1 MSWGYLTIIRFPFF
15 CLFTLPVLSLL
26 PLVCLF
32 IYFCWVSFFAFSFLS
47 PHLFHLHLLPCIR
60 LLCFHSIISLNF
72 TAPLFPFHLT
82 IFLLFL
88 LFNLDFFFCSL
99 PIYHSIFFSVKIY
112 RELCIIQLA
121 NIRRGITEEKA
132 NWKREKMLLRV
143 PRGDRHQFWF
153 QYWIISHSFTLE
165 SILWCV
171 WWHQEGRICKIKLR

>member
-1 MSWGYLTIIRFPFF
+1 MKQFHWSFYRKSCNKFNEIVRWRRNKVKIIFNLIGKLHQPKKEVKPGLCDSKQHSRLSWGYLTIIRFPFF

-72 TAPLFPFHLT
+72 TASLFPFHLT

-88 LFNLDFFFCSL
+88 LFNLDFFFFARFQFIIRSFSL
-99 PIYHSIFFSVKIY
+99 
-112 RELCIIQLA
+112 
-121 NIRRGITEEKA
+121 
-132 NWKREKMLLRV
+132 WK
-143 PRGDRHQFWF
+143 F
-153 QYWIISHSFTLE
+153 IE
-165 SILWCV
+165 SSALFN
-171 WWHQEGRICKIKLR
+171 